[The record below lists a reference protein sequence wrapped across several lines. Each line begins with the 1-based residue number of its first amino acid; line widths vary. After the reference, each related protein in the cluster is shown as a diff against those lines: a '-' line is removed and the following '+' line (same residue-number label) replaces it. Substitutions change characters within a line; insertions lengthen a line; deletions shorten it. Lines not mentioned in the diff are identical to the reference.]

1 MRRIT
6 ICILLLL
13 LAGCITSPAPSIAPT
28 AAPSASRSTT
38 VASSATL
45 TPTPLIPTWTPVPSI
60 PPVPPSRTPPP
71 PVTIALGPGAPAAL
85 AEALEEL
92 VSARPAEFT
101 WGELGAAD
109 VTAGFDPTLPLGVW
123 VFAAIAPF
131 PTVLDDVT
139 YADVVSAWN
148 GATSERFA
156 GRPLLLAPETA
167 AILESTL
174 GNGPVGVQLVAA
186 ADLLEAAWAARP
198 AWAIVPFEALEPRWK
213 VLRVDGL
220 SPLDKPL
227 DSAAYPL
234 ALPIG
239 LSGQLEGAEKVWVAL
254 GGAAAGVTN
263 RDESLMTVLAM
274 TGVTALVRATAFE
287 METRG
292 MTYPGEEVARVLGPA
307 DIAHVSNEVSFAAD
321 CPYPNPAR
329 QEGNLRFCSDDR
341 YIELLEYVGVD
352 VVELTGNHINDWGT
366 AAFSRTLT
374 MYEERGWMVFGGGA
388 NALAAARP
396 LTVTHN
402 GNTIGFVG
410 CNPAGPQTA
419 WAADNSPGSA
429 YCTIESLAEAIAT
442 LAPQVDVAVVGIQY
456 REYYT
461 YAPTAQQ
468 QLDMAALAAAGA
480 DIVSGSQGH
489 HVQGFAFPEGRFV
502 HYGVGNLFFDQM
514 DQLGTRQM
522 FVDRH
527 VIYAGRHI
535 STDLWT
541 GLIENWARPRA
552 MTAGERAALL
562 GSVFAASGW

>member
-1 MRRIT
+1 MHRLT
-6 ICILLLL
+6 ICVLLLL
-13 LAGCITSPAPSIAPT
+13 LAGCMTSPASPIPPT
-28 AAPSASRSTT
+28 VAPSAVSGSTA
-38 VASSATL
+38 VPSS
-45 TPTPLIPTWTPVPSI
+45 PTPAPMVPTWTPAPTV
-60 PPVPPSRTPPP
+60 PPVPPSPTPPP
-71 PVTIALGPGAPAAL
+71 PVTVAVGPAAPAAL
-85 AEALEEL
+85 VEALEGL
-92 VSARPAEFT
+92 ISARPAEFA

-123 VFAAIAPF
+123 VFAAVAPF
-131 PTVLDDVT
+131 PTVVDDVT
-139 YADVVSAWN
+139 YADILAAWN
-148 GATSERFA
+148 GATGERFA

-167 AILESTL
+167 AMLESSL
-174 GNGPVGVQLVAA
+174 GNGPLGVQVVAA
-186 ADLLEAAWAARP
+186 ADLLEAAWTTRP

-227 DSAAYPL
+227 DSAVYPL

-239 LSGQLEGAEKVWVAL
+239 LSGRLDGAEKVWAAL
-254 GGAAAGVTN
+254 GGAAAGITN
-263 RDESLMTVLAM
+263 RDESLMTVVAM

-292 MTYPGEEVARVLGPA
+292 LTYPGEEVAGVLGAA
-307 DIAHVSNEVSFAAD
+307 DIAHVSNEVAFAAD
-321 CPYPNPAR
+321 CPYPDPGR
-329 QEGNLRFCSDDR
+329 QEGNLKFCSDDR

-352 VVELTGNHINDWGT
+352 VVELTGNHVNDWGT

-374 MYEERGWMVFGGGA
+374 MYEEREWMVFGGGA
-388 NALAAARP
+388 NAVAAARP

-402 GNTIGFVG
+402 GNTIGFLG
-410 CNPAGPQTA
+410 CNPAGPQAA
-419 WAADNSPGSA
+419 WATDDRPGSA
-429 YCTIESLAEAIAT
+429 YCTIESMAEDIAV
-442 LAPQVDVAVVGIQY
+442 LDSQVNVVIVGLQY

-468 QLDMAALAAAGA
+468 QLDMTALAAAGA

-502 HYGVGNLFFDQM
+502 HFGVGNLFFDQM

-522 FVDRH
+522 FIDRH

-552 MTAGERAALL
+552 MAADERAALL
-562 GSVFAASGW
+562 QSVFAASGW